1 MKNAF
6 FIGNALLWLQLFEI
20 FSQYLK
26 LTVAAQASLTN
37 IKCTSFNKTF
47 VSFAECRL
55 NLVKRGFNEYS
66 IRLKVHQPPIENV
79 TVRMSDNYEILLVN
93 KSVFS
98 HSLTQVHMQFMK
110 KSNGYHPYMVDTIF
124 DACKF
129 MNTKSN
135 PLLKYLYGFLRPY
148 TNVNHSCPY
157 DVSKRKLVIYY
168 LWNVIFIFST
178 IYKHIYMYMFTY
190 DALYSMIWL
199 WKTYASIKGFWMLLP
214 FYQRAIM
221 RFSPIGWWTIKR
233 WHGWKYIWDIRNIS
247 RHFVL

>member
-55 NLVKRGFNEYS
+55 NLVQRGFNEYS
-66 IRLKVHQPPIENV
+66 ISLKVHQPPIENV
-79 TVRMSDNYEILLVN
+79 TVHL
-93 KSVFS
+93 
-98 HSLTQVHMQFMK
+98 QFMK

-157 DVSKRKLVIYY
+157 NHDLIVKNLRIDQRLLNAAAILPTGDYA
-168 LWNVIFIFST
+168 IFT
-178 IYKHIYMYMFTY
+178 NWMMNNKKMARLEIYMR
-190 DALYSMIWL
+190 
-199 WKTYASIKGFWMLLP
+199 
-214 FYQRAIM
+214 YQEY
-221 RFSPIGWWTIKR
+221 K
-233 WHGWKYIWDIRNIS
+233 
-247 RHFVL
+247 